1 MRKVLIG
8 TPAHDGRVDV
18 WYANSLVNTVKLSSK
33 YNTEIQPIYM
43 SYDSLVQRAR
53 NDLVRLA
60 LEEGYDDLIFMDSDQ
75 EWNPEWIFKLLS
87 YNVDVVGGTVV
98 KKSDQL
104 LFNVKA
110 LKTGLKRE
118 KNGLMEV
125 EAVGTGFLRISRKAL
140 QAVWDASPEYTN
152 EGKKCRMV
160 FDVQLVDGEL
170 VSEDNVFCRKWRSLG
185 NKVWIDPVMTCNHIG
200 SKKYSGN
207 FMQFLTQLQ
216 LTTIGELSGYH
227 FKTKH

>member
-18 WYANSLVNTVKLSSK
+18 WYANSLVNTVKLSGK
-33 YNTEIQPIYM
+33 YDTEIHPVYM

-60 LEEGYDDLIFMDSDQ
+60 LDEGFDALIFMDSDQ
-75 EWNPEWIFKLLS
+75 EWDPEWIFKLLD
-87 YNVDVVGGTVV
+87 YQEDVVGGTVV

-110 LKTGLKRE
+110 LKTGLKRGA
-118 KNGLMEV
+118 NGLMEV
-125 EAVGTGFLRISRKAL
+125 EAIGTGFMKITRKAL
-140 QAVWDASPEYTN
+140 QEVWDVSSEYTN

-185 NKVWIDPVMTCNHIG
+185 NKVWIDPTMTCNHIG

-207 FMQFLTQLQ
+207 FMHFLNQTKL
-216 LTTIGELSGYH
+216 LTL
-227 FKTKH
+227 

>member
-18 WYANSLVNTVKLSSK
+18 WYANSLVNTVKLSGK
-33 YNTEIQPIYM
+33 YGVEIVPIYM

-60 LEEGYDDLIFMDSDQ
+60 LEEKFDDLIFMDSDQ
-75 EWNPEWIFKLLS
+75 EWDPEWIFSLL
-87 YNVDVVGGTVV
+87 NRTEDVVGGTVV
-98 KKSDQL
+98 KKSDQP
-104 LFNVKA
+104 LFNVKV
-110 LKTGLKRE
+110 LKSGIKRE
-118 KNGLMEV
+118 ANGLMEV
-125 EAVGTGFLRISRKAL
+125 EAVGTGFLKMSRKAL
-140 QAVWDASPEYTN
+140 ETVWNDSAEYTN

-185 NKVWIDPVMTCNHIG
+185 NKVWIDPTMTCNHIG
-200 SKKYSGN
+200 SKKYSGS
-207 FMQFLTQLQ
+207 FLQFLEHARL
-216 LTTIGELSGYH
+216 LKI
-227 FKTKH
+227 